1 MKSIESRE
9 AGFDPSRLQR
19 VVEAL
24 RKDIQTERYDG
35 AALHVGRHGKTVFQ
49 AVEGYADR
57 AAQRPIK
64 DDTVFVS
71 MSIGKQFMNALVLSY
86 VERGLLG
93 LHTPVADVLPEFASR
108 GKGAIKLWHLLTHT
122 SGLMSAVPPLP
133 VEVLTNVE
141 RLAAFAAGSL
151 PEALPGERV
160 NYSILLGHA
169 VMAAMLV
176 KVDGGKRTL
185 SQMLDA
191 EVFQPL
197 GMRETSLG
205 VRQDLRARLAP
216 VTVRYQEPG
225 LFAPPEVEGIGALVQ
240 VEGAEI
246 PAGGYATTIADVAR
260 FSAMLQ
266 NRGELDGYRLLSPA
280 MLKLAARNWT
290 GTQPNSLMAYSV
302 GMRGWEAWPA
312 SIGLGFFVRG
322 EGLTPGPI
330 GNLASPGT
338 FGGWGA
344 GSSCFWVDPERD
356 LTFSF
361 LSTGLMEDS
370 RHIERIGRLSDMVL
384 AAVTH

>member
-9 AGFDPSRLQR
+9 AGFDPARLQR

-24 RKDIQTERYDG
+24 RGDIQHERYDG
-35 AALHVGRHGKTVFQ
+35 AALHVGRRGATVLR
-49 AVEGYADR
+49 AVEGYAER
-57 AAQRPIK
+57 ASKRPLT

-93 LHTPVADVLPEFASR
+93 LHTPVKDVLPEFGQR
-108 GKGAIKLWHLLTHT
+108 GKGGIKLWHLLTHT

-133 VEVLTNVE
+133 AEVLTSVE
-141 RLAAFAAGSL
+141 KMAAFAATSL
-151 PEALPGERV
+151 PESLPGERV
-160 NYSILLGHA
+160 NYSILLAHS
-169 VMAAMLV
+169 VMGAMVV
-176 KVDGGKRTL
+176 KVDGGQRTL
-185 SQMLDA
+185 TQILDA

-197 GMRETSLG
+197 GMRDTSMG
-205 VRQDLRARLAP
+205 VRADLRARLAP
-216 VTVRYQEPG
+216 VVPRYTDTG
-225 LFAPPEVEGIGALVQ
+225 LFSPAEVEGIGGLVQ
-240 VEGAEI
+240 MEGSEI
-246 PAGGYATTIADVAR
+246 PAGGYATTLSDVAR
-260 FSAMLQ
+260 FTAMLQ
-266 NRGELDGYRLLSPA
+266 RGGELDGYRLLSPA
-280 MLKLAARNWT
+280 MLKLAARNYT
-290 GTQPNSLMAYSV
+290 GAMSNSLMTYSV
-302 GMRGWEAWPA
+302 GLRGWDAWPA
-312 SIGLGFFVRG
+312 AIGLGFFVRG

-344 GSSCFWVDPERD
+344 GSSCFWVDPERE

-384 AAVTH
+384 AAVTS